1 MTIAPDSMD
10 SKFPYGKDAYQRA
23 FFQSPLI
30 RVLRLGER
38 AVDIFQVL
46 SGFLF
51 ARSVYRRKYGGYWTS
66 LVSRYLRLLPPHMAA
81 FALEAILNPYNMRS
95 SCFKALPYHLLM
107 IQNLHPAGLASLMF
121 SWTTAV
127 DMQFHLL
134 VTPVLRRYLIGQRI
148 DRGGKAAA
156 FAFFLNDGRGL
167 VIFFFVGIVIR
178 AYSAFYLEKPI
189 WYANSLATHLSPYIA
204 GIWACMAIEGGDY
217 VLKHELPLQD
227 LSSTSQKE
235 SRVTKQQQQ
244 QQQQQQQSRF
254 HPTVVAIMFHRLSL
268 AFAALVVLGTYA
280 LQPWTPSRGQPWG
293 KALEEDEPFLT
304 KIIEVLVPPLF
315 SFAIARAIVF
325 WVGQQRD
332 LSPQNTGQRA
342 MTAILTSKT
351 VRVLAE
357 LSYTT
362 FLIQS
367 VTLPILLAP
376 EGWGLPPV
384 RNWIF
389 PPTDSILM
397 AHVHFSVSCG
407 ILLTFTFVSSFVL
420 HGLVEV
426 PARAGRRFLMRKLVF
441 SRSSRVG

>member
-1 MTIAPDSMD
+1 MIQSAIRRRNIVGAERLIIVDQFYRPGREDGRRGDNHGRMSNGGNNPARSSRFARIRASPLPSKPSILEKVPVIRELFGLTCSGRWPGKVRERIIIIDGLRVVAVLTVLFFHWMTMTIAPDSMD

-95 SCFKALPYHLLM
+95 SCFKALPYHLLGDQY
-107 IQNLHPAGLASLMF
+107 ILNKDDSKLASCRP
-121 SWTTAV
+121 SEPDV
-127 DMQFHLL
+127 LL
-134 VTPVLRRYLIGQRI
+134 DNVLRRYLIGQRI

-244 QQQQQQQSRF
+244 QQQQSRF
-254 HPTVVAIMFHRLSL
+254 HPTVVAIMFHRY
-268 AFAALVVLGTYA
+268 ANDVAA
-280 LQPWTPSRGQPWG
+280 
-293 KALEEDEPFLT
+293 
-304 KIIEVLVPPLF
+304 
-315 SFAIARAIVF
+315 
-325 WVGQQRD
+325 
-332 LSPQNTGQRA
+332 
-342 MTAILTSKT
+342 
-351 VRVLAE
+351 
-357 LSYTT
+357 
-362 FLIQS
+362 
-367 VTLPILLAP
+367 
-376 EGWGLPPV
+376 
-384 RNWIF
+384 
-389 PPTDSILM
+389 
-397 AHVHFSVSCG
+397 
-407 ILLTFTFVSSFVL
+407 
-420 HGLVEV
+420 
-426 PARAGRRFLMRKLVF
+426 
-441 SRSSRVG
+441 